1 MNKRAILLLISILS
15 FAVCFAQ
22 ENKKREKEYKELRI
36 SVNKKP
42 QTGIKVQEKRSSE
55 NVTYNEQVNI
65 DTSTEYSNG
74 WNCNYAN
81 IGFVATTMSQDNIQ
95 DLESNFGASFTI
107 GRTFYL
113 HENPI
118 LDIMRFG
125 IDVTWLDFSYTNY
138 KIKHITN
145 SGTNNYKLQQ
155 AEAGIHVG
163 PSLTIRA
170 DEKLYIH
177 AYFRYAPS
185 YSAIKTDSDSYS
197 NYATFF
203 VGGSS
208 ITYGSAGI
216 GIETRFG
223 NCRYSGAERDEC
235 AFITDDIKHN
245 GFKVYVNFR
254 F

>member
-1 MNKRAILLLISILS
+1 
-15 FAVCFAQ
+15 
-22 ENKKREKEYKELRI
+22 
-36 SVNKKP
+36 
-42 QTGIKVQEKRSSE
+42 
-55 NVTYNEQVNI
+55 
-65 DTSTEYSNG
+65 
-74 WNCNYAN
+74 
-81 IGFVATTMSQDNIQ
+81 
-95 DLESNFGASFTI
+95 
-107 GRTFYL
+107 
-113 HENPI
+113 
-118 LDIMRFG
+118 MRFG

-170 DEKLYIH
+170 DDKLYIH

-208 ITYGSAGI
+208 ITYGAAGI

-235 AFITDDIKHN
+235 AFITDDVKYN